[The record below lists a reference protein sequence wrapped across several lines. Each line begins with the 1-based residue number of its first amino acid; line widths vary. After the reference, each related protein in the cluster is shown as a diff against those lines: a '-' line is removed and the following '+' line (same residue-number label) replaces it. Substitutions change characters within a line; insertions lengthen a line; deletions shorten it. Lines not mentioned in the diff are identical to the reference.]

1 MVAKTVLVVEDDPCI
16 RIVAEEMFA
25 AAGIEV
31 ESVQRADHALAIVAQ
46 RSEQTALL
54 FTDVQTPG
62 PIDGIDLARLVKTH
76 WPHVEVLVTS
86 GRPVCDLLQSRGRAR
101 RFLSWQEQPSP
112 NSNYTDTLVNDIR
125 GLRLEKDAWSG
136 FCPTPSFR
144 PSGRPRKPAWR
155 LWPGR
160 QAFGFD
166 RRATKRSFWDD
177 LAGNR
182 PLVED
187 LDVAGRRAR
196 RIIASIPLN
205 EQALDVRRGL
215 CPAFETGVSKT
226 PVISLAEAGVARSRR
241 KTQHS
246 ARGFKVR

>member
-1 MVAKTVLVVEDDPCI
+1 MSK
-16 RIVAEEMFA
+16 
-25 AAGIEV
+25 
-31 ESVQRADHALAIVAQ
+31 SWSHRAD
-46 RSEQTALL
+46 L
-54 FTDVQTPG
+54 FRTSFS
-62 PIDGIDLARLVKTH
+62 LV
-76 WPHVEVLVTS
+76 
-86 GRPVCDLLQSRGRAR
+86 GCDLLQSRGRAR
-101 RFLSWQEQPSP
+101 RFLSLQEQPSP
-112 NSNYTDTLVNDIR
+112 NSMIFA
-125 GLRLEKDAWSG
+125 GFGSKDAWSG

-205 EQALDVRRGL
+205 EQALDGLDFTYDAERYVYL
-215 CPAFETGVSKT
+215 CPNGKPLRTSC
-226 PVISLAEAGVARSRR
+226 
-241 KTQHS
+241 
-246 ARGFKVR
+246 

>member
-1 MVAKTVLVVEDDPCI
+1 MSK
-16 RIVAEEMFA
+16 
-25 AAGIEV
+25 
-31 ESVQRADHALAIVAQ
+31 SWSHRAD
-46 RSEQTALL
+46 L
-54 FTDVQTPG
+54 FRTSFS
-62 PIDGIDLARLVKTH
+62 LV
-76 WPHVEVLVTS
+76 
-86 GRPVCDLLQSRGRAR
+86 GCDLLQSRGRAR

-125 GLRLEKDAWSG
+125 GLRLDKDAWSG

-187 LDVAGRRAR
+187 LAVCGKTGKFELLPFRYGALCWWFSRLAR
-196 RIIASIPLN
+196 HKRLF
-205 EQALDVRRGL
+205 L
-215 CPAFETGVSKT
+215 VSLRSS
-226 PVISLAEAGVARSRR
+226 PMRQPISGCVS
-241 KTQHS
+241 
-246 ARGFKVR
+246 

>member
-1 MVAKTVLVVEDDPCI
+1 
-16 RIVAEEMFA
+16 
-25 AAGIEV
+25 
-31 ESVQRADHALAIVAQ
+31 
-46 RSEQTALL
+46 
-54 FTDVQTPG
+54 
-62 PIDGIDLARLVKTH
+62 
-76 WPHVEVLVTS
+76 
-86 GRPVCDLLQSRGRAR
+86 
-101 RFLSWQEQPSP
+101 LSWQEQPSP

-136 FCPTPSFR
+136 FCPTPSLR

-215 CPAFETGVSKT
+215 CPAFEIGGSKPPIINIRVEGMAFDSCVERTIRATPGVGSASVNLATNRAEVIFSGVLDIAASLPRSVWPAMNAWLRT
-226 PVISLAEAGVARSRR
+226 PARQ
-241 KTQHS
+241 T
-246 ARGFKVR
+246 

>member
-1 MVAKTVLVVEDDPCI
+1 MI
-16 RIVAEEMFA
+16 FA
-25 AAGIEV
+25 
-31 ESVQRADHALAIVAQ
+31 
-46 RSEQTALL
+46 
-54 FTDVQTPG
+54 
-62 PIDGIDLARLVKTH
+62 
-76 WPHVEVLVTS
+76 
-86 GRPVCDLLQSRGRAR
+86 
-101 RFLSWQEQPSP
+101 
-112 NSNYTDTLVNDIR
+112 

-196 RIIASIPLN
+196 RIIASILLN

-215 CPAFETGVSKT
+215 CPGFRAFPPRCLPLDSQFIAMPARYEFADPLTGRSGAAAVA
-226 PVISLAEAGVARSRR
+226 LAGALRECLILNLCFRPFAEVRLIREKSSFSVYKPRR
-241 KTQHS
+241 LNH
-246 ARGFKVR
+246 A